1 MTLAVAIKAK
11 DAIVVAADSRGTIG
25 DPRGLTAV
33 NDTQQ
38 KIFQFGTCALAIS
51 GAAELTQALLDE
63 LGRRGLGSPT
73 GPDEAVAAFSQAAD
87 IYEGWLRTVV
97 MDQRPAIACLLAGY
111 REQQGTAPAPLVY
124 VLISQFRF
132 APQLAGAYP
141 MMIGVPQYAVYL
153 SHRYYD
159 PKISSEKAAALAEY
173 LISETA
179 SQDPKV
185 GGPIKIAKVTSTQGY
200 QPLSDSEVA
209 ALREENQKLNDRLKS
224 FFSSRKQL
232 KVTGSRP

>member
-1 MTLAVAIKAK
+1 MTLAVAIKAT
-11 DAIVVAADSRGTIG
+11 DAIIVAADSRGTIG

-38 KIFQFGTCALAIS
+38 KIFQLGSCAVAIS
-51 GAAELTQALLDE
+51 GAAEMAQALMDE
-63 LGRRGLGSPT
+63 LAKRGLSNP
-73 GPDEAVAAFSQAAD
+73 PNIDDAVVSFGQVAD
-87 IYEGWLRTVV
+87 IYDLWLRAVSV
-97 MDQRPAIACLLAGY
+97 EHRPLIALLLAGY
-111 REQQGTAPAPLVY
+111 RRLDGSAPTPMVYLLVSN
-124 VLISQFRF
+124 VRF

-159 PKISSEKAAALAEY
+159 PNISGDQAAGLAEY

-185 GGPIKIAKVTSTQGY
+185 GGQIRIAKVLPGSGYKALTDDEVST
-200 QPLSDSEVA
+200 
-209 ALREENQKLNDRLKS
+209 LRKRNQKLNDRLRGFFKS
-224 FFSSRKQL
+224 GGRK
-232 KVTGSRP
+232 